1 MNQLETKF
9 AELVP
14 HLLGEIVKQLKIM
27 NRLKALELKGRLDL
41 SNVSASM
48 VDDIVEN

>member
-27 NRLKALELKGRLDL
+27 NRLKAIEIKRPLDL
-41 SNVSASM
+41 KDVRRKV

>member
-27 NRLKALELKGRLDL
+27 NRLKAIEIKGPLDL
-41 SNVSASM
+41 KDVRRKV